1 MLQKQRTYR
10 GHLTLGNLTEEELHW
25 WMENMHISASKTEDL
40 QGSFNFGK
48 FNRRGTSL
56 VDGKYEVLQQ
66 QKNSTTGTS
75 HD

>member
-1 MLQKQRTYR
+1 MVNSPSCLAHKDLILLPRT
-10 GHLTLGNLTEEELHW
+10 GAN
-25 WMENMHISASKTEDL
+25 ISASKTEDL